1 MHSRWD
7 DQGRFLWGI
16 SNCWLSP
23 NDEKKPV
30 IQWSG
35 QRTFTSEG
43 KASVKGF
50 GQEGTER
57 NKWTVTSTVGN
68 KVRKIGRHFIYFYVF
83 IWLCHVLVEACRTQL
98 PKQGSNP
105 ASLHWECRV
114 LAIGPPGKFLCSWSE
129 LHLVLL
135 ARSTPSRRTIFRA
148 QLQSIGNSCKYLW
161 QSLYLWS
168 RWFP

>member
-1 MHSRWD
+1 MMSSHFSILWLKD
-7 DQGRFLWGI
+7 ETSLCFYFL
-16 SNCWLSP
+16 
-23 NDEKKPV
+23 
-30 IQWSG
+30 
-35 QRTFTSEG
+35 
-43 KASVKGF
+43 
-50 GQEGTER
+50 
-57 NKWTVTSTVGN
+57 
-68 KVRKIGRHFIYFYVF
+68 KIFIYFYVF

-148 QLQSIGNSCKYLW
+148 QLQRVGNSCKCLW
-161 QSLYLWS
+161 QSETSKFVLMIQNIFIGPQTLGHS
-168 RWFP
+168 LGFPRKENLREKWINNFFFWINNFHGRF